1 MRLISLSVEQFRSYP
16 ELKLDFASEKDVHLL
31 VGPNAAGKTNI
42 LESISLLSLTKS
54 CQGADEADL
63 IHWGKEFYRVRAEIK
78 HDDGTEG
85 TLEVASQLAPRKKK
99 ACFRNDV
106 QVSVGEM
113 VGALP
118 VVLFLPQDLDL
129 FSGPPAA
136 RRQFIDQLLCQVSPE
151 YLMTLMQYQKIIKQR
166 NKLLKSIAERRAKSD
181 DLTLW
186 DQQVAEYGSSITV
199 KRLELVEM
207 LQCTLI
213 EELKE
218 LGEDWP
224 DAKIVYER
232 KGEKTALAE
241 VKKEI
246 TDLLEHYRER
256 DIILQSTTVGPHRE
270 DWRIDVDGRS
280 LPTFA
285 SRGQQRT
292 AVLALLFLEVSYL
305 ELQSNEKPMILLDD
319 VFSELDDAHQSALLK
334 CLKGHQVIITTTHI
348 PEELHDANVLN
359 VEKGKVAASA

>member
-1 MRLISLSVEQFRSYP
+1 MRLKSLTIEQFRSYP
-16 ELKLDFASEKDVHLL
+16 ELKIDFASDNDIHLL

-42 LESISLLSLTKS
+42 LESIGLLSLTKS
-54 CQGADEADL
+54 CQGADEVDL
-63 IHWGKEFYRVRAEIK
+63 IHWGKEYYRVRAEIK

-85 TLEVASQLAPRKKK
+85 TLEVASQLTPRKQK
-99 ACFRNDV
+99 ACFKNDV
-106 QVSVGEM
+106 KKSVGEM

-129 FSGPPAA
+129 FSGPPAQ
-136 RRQFIDQLLCQVSPE
+136 RRQFLDQLLCQVSPE
-151 YLMTLMQYQKIIKQR
+151 YLMTLMQYQKILKQR
-166 NKLLKSIAERRAKSD
+166 NKLLKAIAEGKSKSS
-181 DLTLW
+181 DLALW
-186 DQQVAEYGSSITV
+186 DKQISEHGGQITI
-199 KRLELVEM
+199 KRLELIEM
-207 LQCTLI
+207 LQCTLT

-232 KGEKTALAE
+232 KGEKTTLND
-241 VKKEI
+241 VRQEI
-246 TDLLEHYRER
+246 CDLLEHYRER
-256 DIILQSTTVGPHRE
+256 DIILQSTTIGPHRE
-270 DWRIDVDGRS
+270 DWRIDVEGRS

-305 ELQSNEKPMILLDD
+305 ELQSNEKPIILLDD

-348 PEELHDANVLN
+348 PEELHDANLLK
-359 VEKGKVAASA
+359 VEKGKVVHC